1 MLQTEPEPNEDF
13 KEESGNLSKEK
24 FNKNSKIANSDPTL
38 RSQRNSQK
46 LNPIIEEVK
55 DLLESEGE

>member
-1 MLQTEPEPNEDF
+1 MLQTESEPNEDF

-24 FNKNSKIANSDPTL
+24 FNKNSKTANSDPTL

-46 LNPIIEEVK
+46 LNSIIEEVK